1 VHDDVHAAVLEELDG
16 ALAHVFGV
24 CGAGRDDVNDT
35 EDALFARRVSMVVV
49 VVVVVGVIVGVV
61 MCMPMIMAMIVCVMA
76 VAMIVAVSVVM
87 AAAVLVRVAMI
98 LLFGMRLCVRSAFVF
113 EPELWHSISD
123 YASECAKFSQC
134 VSDTVL

>member
-1 VHDDVHAAVLEELDG
+1 MPRSLRNWTERSRTSSGSAA
-16 ALAHVFGV
+16 
-24 CGAGRDDVNDT
+24 RDA
-35 EDALFARRVSMVVV
+35 EDALFARRVSMFVLMVVVVVV

-87 AAAVLVRVAMI
+87 AVAVLVRVAMI